1 MPVFEKTTG
10 GEVLLRGIDRDVS
23 VGDRVDV
30 NEDYAEYL
38 ADRGDFKAVDVQDA
52 DFREVDDEDDQ
63 EDEEADGFDAEAFV
77 DRTPVDDVVE
87 DIEAGEVDDHLE
99 AIDEAAERVTVG
111 DAVGQRRAELADL
124 TEEE

>member
-52 DFREVDDEDDQ
+52 DFREVDDED
-63 EDEEADGFDAEAFV
+63 EERDGFDAEAFV

-87 DIEAGEVDDHLE
+87 DIEAGDVDDHLE